1 MHNNV
6 SYSVTRNFLKIDEI
20 FFSFICN
27 DGFFSNRQKGE
38 YADTLAIFEYVSD
51 FLMGFVEYYFDS
63 FMAALHHFSKRLC
76 LGLSH
81 VFSGYLNVRGNSQ
94 RLATKT
100 YGTTP
105 TYFFTSFSLMFVI
118 VCQGNQ

>member
-1 MHNNV
+1 MGF
-6 SYSVTRNFLKIDEI
+6 YFLFLQRRF
-20 FFSFICN
+20 FFSI
-27 DGFFSNRQKGE
+27 RQKGE

-81 VFSGYLNVRGNSQ
+81 VFSGNLNLRGNSQ

-105 TYFFTSFSLMFVI
+105 EYFFTSLSLMFVI